1 MRNVNTSVWGTAY
14 TEFDSINQRT
24 GASDLQDND
33 YVNYPPFVKSNLSVL
48 GQVGN
53 PTGTPPTIEND
64 AIYIGYLNAPD
75 IWGPGKEMDLSV
87 AYCAC
92 KNPDIMI
99 CNTAMIGVAT
109 DEQTINGSYNY
120 SDDTT
125 KAISVERTGDKITP
139 ICFLNSYNYMEHV
152 PNKTLLTTNLN
163 GYGSNPYYS
172 STTMN
177 AFSWC
182 PDGGMSSDAD
192 YDTASNRNKINTNAW
207 FSYWRDFGIR
217 ALIGVILVVY
227 FDGTYDNDDGEPQN
241 VAGPV
246 SLHWYE
252 TQAEAWRLS
261 HPILGAYED
270 IYLRTSTT
278 GLYQHTRPNSQ
289 TFQPDITINMKL
301 TEKWGNKAGENFWQ
315 PISYYYKN
323 SMPFF
328 PLYGAASL
336 GNRITTELIYYGKL
350 GTQSG
355 VYTSKY
361 GSVMVGLNEGELKCG
376 TPRTSSYDSA
386 YKFFWLELEGTTE
399 NCEKLR
405 KAAASYGLF
414 FTDGLPTETGYEN
427 IFAEGNDNTRWTNEN
442 LCLGVVDDEGYTDGT
457 YTRGRANEDAN
468 NFDWKTGS
476 ESNYDPG
483 RPPTPPEPEPGT
495 GSILPEGLKFTLA
508 GKGTNI
514 YALTGAEI
522 GQVWKDIFGED
533 IKLSQFGGNPMQ
545 AILSLKWTPFTWS
558 SHENSHI
565 ILGSQVV
572 GINHT
577 YPIITSVSD
586 AEAHGYGFAKFNF
599 EKNFYNARYMQARL
613 FLPFYGYYELP
624 AAQLLSSKLR
634 LDFYYD
640 IPDELGV
647 WIISYD
653 DIVYD
658 FCECACDMTVPLT
671 GSNAAAI
678 SESKKS
684 EALTIATQ
692 VATTAATIAVGV
704 GTAVGLQQAGQHLAA
719 GIDVLAAETGV
730 GFADVGLET
739 GAYLGAKGLGKAFGT
754 ATKAGLGIS
763 GGGGLLGVYNT
774 INNAKIER
782 AALKTNLP
790 YHGSA
795 LQTTFLHMSMKPY
808 VQIFKNQIME
818 GFDRTSN
825 TVSQK
830 LGEGSNANYMLKVG
844 NACNVYKNLTEMPT
858 GSLCQTTGVGN
869 MDTDGMTMAEVQE
882 FNSILQN
889 GFYKSV

>member
-24 GASDLQDND
+24 GAVDLQDND

-92 KNPDIMI
+92 KNSDIMI
-99 CNTAMIGVAT
+99 CNTGMIGVAT

-139 ICFLNSYNYMEHV
+139 ICFLNSYNYMQYM
-152 PNKTLLTTNLN
+152 PNKTLSTTNLN

-177 AFSWC
+177 AFSWS
-182 PDGGMSSDAD
+182 PDGGISTDAD

-217 ALIGVILVVY
+217 ALIGVIMVVY
-227 FDGTYDNDDGEPQN
+227 FDGTYDNDKGEPQN
-241 VAGPV
+241 VNGPV

-252 TQAEAWRLS
+252 TQAEAWRLA
-261 HPILGAYED
+261 HPILGAYEE
-270 IYLRTSTT
+270 IYLRTTT
-278 GLYQHTRPNSQ
+278 AGAYQHSRPTSQ

-336 GNRITTELIYYGKL
+336 GNRITTDLIYYGEL

-376 TPRTSSYDSA
+376 TPRTTSYNSA

-414 FTDGLPTETGYEN
+414 FTDGLPNETGYAD
-427 IFAEGNDNTRWTNEN
+427 IFAEGNDTTRWTNEN

-457 YTRGRANEDAN
+457 YTRGQANEDAN

-483 RPPTPPEPEPGT
+483 RPPSPPEPQPGT
-495 GSILPEGLKFTLA
+495 GGILPEGLKFTLA

-522 GQVWKDIFGED
+522 GQVWKDVFGED
-533 IKLSQFGGNPMQ
+533 IKLTQFGGNPMQ

-558 SHENSHI
+558 SNNNSHL

-577 YPIITSVSD
+577 YPVITSVSD
-586 AEAHGYGFAKFNF
+586 AEVHGWGEAKFTF

-653 DIVYD
+653 DIIYD
-658 FCECACDMTVPLT
+658 FCECACDMDVPLT
-671 GSNAAAI
+671 GSNAAAL
-678 SESKKS
+678 SASRRS

-692 VATTAATIAVGV
+692 VGAMAVAGVVGASGIKAVG
-704 GTAVGLQQAGQHLAA
+704 AGLGNIIEAGREGAWAFGGSALRAGLAN
-719 GIDVLAAETGV
+719 IEPLAAE
-730 GFADVGLET
+730 GLLA
-739 GAYLGAKGLGKAFGT
+739 GMGKGLAGMGAIG
-754 ATKAGLGIS
+754 ATGI
-763 GGGGLLGVYNT
+763 GGIYNT
-774 INNAKIER
+774 IHNAKVER
-782 AALKTNLP
+782 ASLKTNLP

-818 GFDRTSN
+818 GLGRTTN

-830 LGEGSNANYMLKVG
+830 LSDGANADYMLKVG
-844 NACNVYKNLTEMPT
+844 NACDVWKNLTEMPA
-858 GSLCQTTGVGN
+858 GSLCQTTGIAN

-882 FNSILQN
+882 LNSILQN